1 MTTTRL
7 VVAALVIA
15 GIAGSVPAASAKK
28 HHKSHTMS
36 TKKGSTSGNESSQ
49 GNVGPGTNNNNT
61 APSK

>member
-36 TKKGSTSGNESSQ
+36 TKKGSTSQ